1 MKRILLL
8 SLLLLPIVALAQ
20 YPTFSNKQK
29 LGVQTT
35 GDGLIFRGN
44 LEVPN
49 YIPSNVNNAYFY
61 LDTVRNTL
69 KFYKD
74 GWIQI
79 YPSPQFDTTTLNVY
93 LKISD
98 TTAML
103 LPYFRDSDTTSLNLI
118 NRFAL
123 KLNISDTATMLTP
136 YMKKADTISL
146 SNRIDLKLNISDT
159 TILSNRITTNANNII
174 TINNK
179 LATKLDT
186 IYVKFKDVVTMIENK
201 DTINIGSSLTDGY
214 AINIIGDSVNIDT
227 VILDNRYPDR
237 DSTNELQDI
246 TFATTAGI
254 VTISGG
260 KVMNID
266 TLYNSVIDSVNLLIR
281 DSIAAFTP
289 LTEGYGINIIGDSIN
304 VDTSIIFTQSD
315 TITLSNRIDL
325 KLNTS
330 DTITLSNR
338 IDTKLNASD
347 TVSLSNRI
355 DLKFNISDTLDMLT
369 PYFRDADTS
378 LLNLTNRFNT
388 KLNISDTTD
397 MLAPYLRE
405 ADTISLSNR
414 INTKLDTIY
423 VNYQTNVDVVT
434 NKDTINIIPLTEGFG
449 INIIGDSIN
458 IDSAVILETQQKQIA
473 YVKNMSG
480 VTMYKGQA
488 VYSSGSTGDNKLVE
502 LASSN
507 TEQASSKTFGIVE
520 TDSIPNGSHGYIIT
534 FGLLSGI
541 NTNAFTEGLTVYL
554 SNTPGQLTSVKP
566 IAPLHMVTI
575 GICIRQQQNNGS
587 IFVKIQNGFEFDEL
601 HDVRITTP
609 VDKASIYYNLSENL
623 WRDTTATLLISD
635 TASMLNPYLRKLD
648 TISLSNRI
656 DLRVKYADTTNML
669 LPYFRTND
677 TTLLNL
683 NSRLSTKLNLSD
695 TANMLSKYVNTYSN
709 QIDINGNKTFNNV
722 VTIDSATVTGKLL
735 INTNISDA
743 VKINSNTNST
753 NLELMNNNGTVSIKS
768 TNRNMVLQTD
778 TTALMYLN
786 GETNRVGIL
795 TMTPEQALQVAGT
808 IRVDSLV
815 NNLTPDKLVGANN
828 ANDLTDIKI
837 GNGLSFSNDTLKVA
851 DNIINSGDTATLLR
865 QDFLGINT
873 NVLTWQ
879 QGSKKLLPY
888 FTQVYRN
895 GQLLKSESQY
905 TITNDSIVT
914 LATGSYKLDDNITI
928 IAIDNIVALAGS
940 GGIITLQGD
949 VTGSGTNSITTTIGA
964 NKVTNTMLAGS
975 ISNDKLNTI
984 TTAGKIS
991 NSATTATNSNTGN
1004 TIVSRDASGNFSA
1017 GTITASLNGNAN
1029 TATTLATGRTIAI
1042 TGDLTY
1048 TSPSFNGSTNVTAVG
1063 TLANS
1068 GVTANTYTAA
1078 TVTVD
1083 AKGRVTSASSN
1094 TIPTVNNGTLTMAVS
1109 GNGLTGSQTF
1119 TANQSTAAT
1128 FTVTSTATNSNTPST
1143 IVYRD
1148 ASGNFSAGNI
1158 TASNFLGNATS
1169 STNSTNTTNVLNY
1182 LNSNEIFKFKT
1193 TNATNVSGQILVT
1206 TPGTDFSIARNDA
1219 AQTFTGTQTFS
1230 NTIIGNISGN
1240 AATATNV
1247 AYSGLTGTVPIWNQN
1262 TTGNAATVTTNANL
1276 TGDVTSIGNATS
1288 ITTGVIVN
1296 ADINAS
1302 AAIAVSKLAASTIS
1316 GVTLGNNLN
1325 TLTISSPLT
1334 GTSYNGSSAITIGLQ
1349 AATTSVAGSMS
1360 AADKTKLDGIAA
1372 GAQVNVPTNLAQGS
1386 RTTTTV
1392 PITSSTGTT
1401 ATLNVATTSLAGV
1414 MSSADKAKLDG
1425 IASGATA
1432 NTGTVTSVA
1441 ALTLTTTGT
1450 DVSSSV
1456 ATGTTTPVITLN
1468 IPNASSTN
1476 RGVLTS
1482 TDWTTFNNKQNA
1494 LGFTPANSTITIN
1507 TTSPLQGGG
1516 NLSANRTLSILSAS
1530 DVQSGIVNTTAQ
1542 LFSGNKVFKHRLTA
1556 DSLFYLNNTS
1566 PIPTAIL
1573 GIDLTGGVNSVGK
1586 FTLGNGLSINS
1597 STLLADTNLLV
1608 TRFDTA
1614 SMLTPYFRDADTSQL
1629 NLTSRFNTKQNTL
1642 VSGTNI
1648 KTVNSNSLLGSGN
1661 ISVGTVT
1668 SVGGTGT
1675 VSGLTL
1681 TGSVTNSG
1689 NLTLGGTLSLT
1700 SSNVTTALGYTPYN
1714 STNPNG
1720 YIRRTDLSFAAGS
1733 GNYDNING
1741 VITIPTNN
1749 NQITNGAGY
1758 ITSSSLS
1765 SYLPLTGGTLTGKL
1779 SVLDSISIGSLSQ
1792 YTGNFTRYLKTAN
1805 VSPYIDLN
1813 IGSVGTIGTWRGRIN
1828 FQTSY
1833 NTEVPTTAMTINE
1846 FGNINMNGTLG
1857 VTSNITA
1864 NSFIKSGGT
1873 SSQFLK
1879 ADGTVDG
1886 TSYLPLTGG
1895 TLTGGLIGTTGSF
1908 GMIGGYSAWE
1918 SDNFRIQPY
1927 NNYPSEDFGIV
1938 FNSLSATET
1947 MDFYWFGY
1955 SEQPRRAFRFIDG
1968 STDSEKMRIEP
1979 FTGNVGINQTVPS
1992 YKLDVNGTLNATGA
2006 ATLGSSLTVEGATV
2020 FGSSSAQYDFRV
2032 SSGTNVNMIFM
2043 DASENKVGIGTASP
2057 TKTLDVNGELNVN
2070 SVGTFGGRI
2079 NTPWLERT
2087 YTNTT
2092 SSNFTVSVNT
2102 TWLDVNTNVLTTLTL
2117 PNASTYPG
2125 KELHIRQTGTGQ
2137 IISFSSNVI
2146 PFTSPPTGS
2155 AGTAILNPTNNKAV
2169 TLVSDGTNWIIM
2181 QRSGN

>member
-20 YPTFSNKQK
+20 YPTFSNKQR

-35 GDGLIFRGN
+35 GDGLIFRGTTIN
-44 LEVPN
+44 NIPN
-49 YIPSNVNNAYFY
+49 YTPSNVNNAYFH
-61 LDTVRNTL
+61 LDTVHNKL
-69 KFYKD
+69 YLYNANA
-74 GWIQI
+74 WQLV

-146 SNRIDLKLNISDT
+146 SNRINLKFNISDT
-159 TILSNRITTNANNII
+159 IILSNRITTNANNII

-186 IYVKFKDVVTMIENK
+186 IYVKFKNVVTRLLNK

-227 VILDNRYPDR
+227 VILDTRYPDR

-246 TFATTAGI
+246 TFATTSGI

-260 KVMNID
+260 KVMNLD
-266 TLYNSVIDSVNLLIR
+266 TLYSSVIDSVNLLIK

-304 VDTSIIFTQSD
+304 VDTTVIFTQSD
-315 TITLSNRIDL
+315 TITLSNRI
-325 KLNTS
+325 N
-330 DTITLSNR
+330 
-338 IDTKLNASD
+338 TKLNASD
-347 TVSLSNRI
+347 T
-355 DLKFNISDTLDMLT
+355 
-369 PYFRDADTS
+369 A
-378 LLNLTNRFNT
+378 
-388 KLNISDTTD
+388 
-397 MLAPYLRE
+397 
-405 ADTISLSNR
+405 SLSNR
-414 INTKLDTIY
+414 INNKLDTIY

-449 INIIGDSIN
+449 INIIADSIN

-480 VTMYKGQA
+480 VTIYKGQA
-488 VYSSGSTGDNKLVE
+488 VYSSGSSGGNKLVT

-520 TDSIPNGSHGYIIT
+520 TDSIPNGGHGYVIT
-534 FGLLSGI
+534 FGVLSGF
-541 NTNAFTEGLTVYL
+541 NTNALTEGLTVYL
-554 SNTPGQLTSVKP
+554 SSTPGQLTSVKP
-566 IAPLHMVTI
+566 IAPLNLVTI

-609 VDKASIYYNLSENL
+609 VDKSSIYYNLSENL
-623 WRDTTATLLISD
+623 WRDTTATLLVSD

-648 TISLSNRI
+648 TITLSNRI

-683 NSRLSTKLNLSD
+683 NSRLSIKLNLSD

-735 INTNISDA
+735 VNTNISDA

-753 NLELMNNNGTVSIKS
+753 NLELMNSGGSVFIKS
-768 TNRNMVLQTD
+768 GNKNMTLQTD
-778 TTALMYLN
+778 TTALVYLKGDVN
-786 GETNRVGIL
+786 KVGIL
-795 TMTPEQALQVAGT
+795 TMNPQQALQVSGT
-808 IRVDSLV
+808 IRVDSLS
-815 NNLTPDKLVGANN
+815 NNLTPVKIIGANN
-828 ANDLTDIKI
+828 SNDLTNLEI
-837 GNGLSFSNDTLKVA
+837 GNGLFISNDTLRVA
-851 DNIINSGDTATLLR
+851 DNVINSGDTATLLR

-873 NVLTWQ
+873 NVLTWK

-914 LATGSYKLDDNITI
+914 LATGSFKLDDNITI
-928 IAIDNIVALAGS
+928 IAIDNIIALAGG

-949 VTGSGTNSITTTIGA
+949 ISGSGTNTITTTIGTG
-964 NKVTNTMLAGS
+964 KVLNSMLAGS
-975 ISNDKLNTI
+975 ITNDKLDVI
-984 TTAGKIS
+984 TATNKVS
-991 NSATTATNSNTGN
+991 NSATTATNLNTN
-1004 TIVSRDASGNFSA
+1004 NAIVSRDGSGNFSA

-1029 TATTLATGRTIAI
+1029 TSTTLATGRTIGI

-1048 TSPSFNGSTNVTAVG
+1048 TSPSFNGSTNITAVG

-1068 GVTANTYTAA
+1068 GVVANTYTAA
-1078 TVTVD
+1078 TITVD
-1083 AKGRVTSASSN
+1083 AKGRITSASAN
-1094 TIPTVNNGTLTMAVS
+1094 TIPTVNDGILTMSVS

-1128 FTVTSTATNSNTPST
+1128 FTVNSNATNTNTPST

-1158 TASNFLGNATS
+1158 TANTFIGNATS
-1169 STNSTNTTNVLNY
+1169 STTSTSTVNVLNY
-1182 LNSNEIFKFKT
+1182 LNSNELFKFRS
-1193 TNATNVSGQILVT
+1193 TNAINVSGQILVT

-1240 AATATNV
+1240 AAT
-1247 AYSGLTGTVPIWNQN
+1247 
-1262 TTGNAATVTTNANL
+1262 VTTNANL
-1276 TGDVTSIGNATS
+1276 TGDVTSTGNATS
-1288 ITTGVIVN
+1288 IATGVIVN
-1296 ADINAS
+1296 DDINTS

-1334 GTSYNGSSAITIGLQ
+1334 GTSYNGSSAVSIGIQ

-1372 GAQVNVPTNLAQGS
+1372 GAQVNVPTNLAQGT

-1401 ATLNVATTSLAGV
+1401 ATLDIATTSLAGV
-1414 MSSADKAKLDG
+1414 MSSEDKAKLDG

-1468 IPNASSTN
+1468 IPSASSTN

-1482 TDWTTFNNKQNA
+1482 TDWTTFNAKQAALGNASSTVSGILTSNDWNTFNNKQNQ
-1494 LGFTPANSTITIN
+1494 LTGTGFVKASGISITYDNSTY
-1507 TTSPLQGGG
+1507 
-1516 NLSANRTLSILSAS
+1516 
-1530 DVQSGIVNTTAQ
+1530 
-1542 LFSGNKVFKHRLTA
+1542 LT
-1556 DSLFYLNNTS
+1556 
-1566 PIPTAIL
+1566 
-1573 GIDLTGGVNSVGK
+1573 
-1586 FTLGNGLSINS
+1586 
-1597 STLLADTNLLV
+1597 
-1608 TRFDTA
+1608 
-1614 SMLTPYFRDADTSQL
+1614 
-1629 NLTSRFNTKQNTL
+1629 
-1642 VSGTNI
+1642 
-1648 KTVNSNSLLGSGN
+1648 
-1661 ISVGTVT
+1661 
-1668 SVGGTGT
+1668 TGT
-1675 VSGLTL
+1675 
-1681 TGSVTNSG
+1681 
-1689 NLTLGGTLSLT
+1689 
-1700 SSNVTTALGYTPYN
+1700 AA
-1714 STNPNG
+1714 ST
-1720 YIRRTDLSFAAGS
+1720 
-1733 GNYDNING
+1733 
-1741 VITIPTNN
+1741 
-1749 NQITNGAGY
+1749 
-1758 ITSSSLS
+1758 
-1765 SYLPLTGGTLTGKL
+1765 YLPLTGGTLTGAL
-1779 SVLDSISIGSLSQ
+1779 SGTSLNLNAGIDAS
-1792 YTGNFTRYLKTAN
+1792 GNFSTSYHTN
-1805 VSPYIDLN
+1805 VSALFRGYQVLVAPNIDYGSTRIHFPNRPVSESFSDFGSGIRHKWAGSDARNSFLSLYTSNNLN
-1813 IGSVGTIGTWRGRIN
+1813 LQIDAVSIDALGNVGIRDTTP
-1828 FQTSY
+1828 SY
-1833 NTEVPTTAMTINE
+1833 TLDI
-1846 FGNINMNGTLG
+1846 NGTLG
-1857 VTSNITA
+1857 VTGATTLGSTLAVTGATNISNTLSTTNYVALDAGVNTHRFTNTLSGNQTWTPSAGFITSYFNNNASGGWYYNTAVDNSGFPILSILSTSNDRKKSGITLNSQGTANGTYSPAITFSSLSNSTNYYSAYAAIIGKKTGVGGASGSDANWNTGHIEFYGTTQATDVNGGVMLNSPSMTLGLGVGIGYDAPPTVRGRLLVSERIGVATNDPTNTVDINGTLRVRTTNTITSTALLGRDNNGIVGGIIVGNGLTLSNSTLSLVSSGGFITTNSNYTVTITDTWIVFNNNFSNITV
-1864 NSFIKSGGT
+1864 T
-1873 SSQFLK
+1873 
-1879 ADGTVDG
+1879 
-1886 TSYLPLTGG
+1886 LP
-1895 TLTGGLIGTTGSF
+1895 
-1908 GMIGGYSAWE
+1908 
-1918 SDNFRIQPY
+1918 
-1927 NNYPSEDFGIV
+1927 
-1938 FNSLSATET
+1938 
-1947 MDFYWFGY
+1947 
-1955 SEQPRRAFRFIDG
+1955 
-1968 STDSEKMRIEP
+1968 
-1979 FTGNVGINQTVPS
+1979 
-1992 YKLDVNGTLNATGA
+1992 
-2006 ATLGSSLTVEGATV
+2006 
-2020 FGSSSAQYDFRV
+2020 
-2032 SSGTNVNMIFM
+2032 
-2043 DASENKVGIGTASP
+2043 DASTSTGRTLYFRNTAAGSI
-2057 TKTLDVNGELNVN
+2057 V
-2070 SVGTFGGRI
+2070 
-2079 NTPWLERT
+2079 
-2087 YTNTT
+2087 
-2092 SSNFTVSVNT
+2092 
-2102 TWLDVNTNVLTTLTL
+2102 
-2117 PNASTYPG
+2117 
-2125 KELHIRQTGTGQ
+2125 
-2137 IISFSSNVI
+2137 
-2146 PFTSPPTGS
+2146 S
-2155 AGTAILNPTNNKAV
+2155 AGTANIIDNTITTGTPNNNILGAGNTNVKWC
-2169 TLVSDGTNWIIM
+2169 TLVSNGQYWIKM
-2181 QRSGN
+2181 QAGSL